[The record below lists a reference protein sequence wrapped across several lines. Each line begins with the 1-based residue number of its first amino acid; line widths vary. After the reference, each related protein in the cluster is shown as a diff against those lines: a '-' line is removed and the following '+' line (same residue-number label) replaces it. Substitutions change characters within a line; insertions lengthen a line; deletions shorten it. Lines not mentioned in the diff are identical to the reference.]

1 MKRKWTDKLQSFI
14 ALTVL
19 TGLLLPSAAVFAAE
33 KQPTLPNN
41 ASAIVARG
49 EDAFMKSSYEFSA
62 NWIWNPTDNNQGNR
76 WMIFR
81 KDVELSE
88 VPERVTAKIAAD
100 TKYWLYINGEMAVYE
115 GQLKRGAAL
124 LKKDIYT
131 KDNPAQPN
139 LNRMLSE
146 VATYYDEVDLTPYL
160 KKGKNTIVALVWY
173 FGNEGHSHVGS
184 GKGGFLFESQM
195 GDELV
200 ISDSGWKT
208 SRHMGYQ
215 PSSPIGGYAQEYHI
229 IYDARKGFDDFASPD
244 YDVSGWQNACEIGKA
259 GDKPW
264 NELWPR
270 SIPQW
275 KVWDLANY
283 SPDDTDF
290 VTKLSATK
298 YRLKLPSNIQFTPF
312 VKVKAPAGKVIKMS
326 SPNSGTTSVTYTT
339 KGGADGESV
348 VQSFESLTWI
358 NWWFVEFE
366 IPAGVEVLELGY
378 RQSGYNTEFDG
389 SFVSD
394 DEFFNTLWIKAR
406 DTAYVNI
413 RDTFMDCPDRERAP
427 WLGDAVNEMQI
438 AYYSMSP
445 TVYDAVRKDIA
456 TRINW
461 QNTDG
466 IIPSTAPAT
475 FRYNEYAELTGQ
487 SLAGVMSWFE
497 YYLWSGDIETL
508 RAAYPA
514 LQAYMATFD
523 LDMQNY
529 TDPFI
534 RGNGTNTMHLNW
546 IDWGPNMDQH
556 LALNIWAYIGV
567 DTLCKF
573 AEALGDAENLANYT
587 ALRESMKSKFD
598 AMFWNGKE
606 YRSATYTGAPDDRG
620 QALAVYAGLAT
631 PDKYPIIRDLLM
643 KHQYASPYM
652 VKYSIEALYLMG
664 YTAEAEQRMKES
676 YKNDVP
682 LADPTFSESWGGGG
696 SKNHGWSGGGL
707 IVLSGYAAGV
717 RPLEAGFA
725 KYTVIPQMA
734 SIKNIAAT
742 IPTGKGNINV
752 NANKGDGRFD
762 LTVNVL
768 AGSTALIGIPRL
780 EGATKVVCRGK
791 TVWQNGYAIDA
802 VKGLTYSHTDENFI
816 YFEAAEGDWSL
827 SALPADVSDK
837 GSYTLEIPA
846 IPGGSITVNG
856 ETVTLP
862 YAGKFDAGSQIT
874 VKAIADEG
882 YLFDIFAGSIGSREK
897 EITLTIDSDLFL
909 TAEFEKNVAID
920 GVFLTVGGFTH
931 GGRLEVGGKAAPGA
945 YRQLWEKGSTVTVK
959 AIAEEEY
966 RFVAWRTADGKILTN
981 DPEYTLTLDQ
991 NTQITAVFLSV
1002 LGENLAD
1009 GKKVTV
1015 SSTVN
1020 NHMFAPEK
1028 LTDGI
1033 YTVTGQNEG
1042 WTSLENSN
1050 TQWFSIDLG
1059 KAVLFDTVKLYP
1071 RHNGTDN
1078 GYGIPVNVEILVSQD
1093 GKKWTKVAT
1102 FTDLPRL
1109 DSGTHTLTF
1118 APQTARFVK
1127 VNGTK
1132 LRKNPYDGDRT
1143 RFQVAEVE
1151 VYHVGATSPDAPV
1164 IETQPISVDTQKGK
1178 TVRFFAFD
1186 ISKTEIRYQWLV
1198 SKDGGVSWTA
1208 IEGATDSAYTFKA
1221 SAAENGWQFV
1231 CELTNDKGTVRS
1243 DAVRFT
1249 LISENYALKQPYE
1262 VSTSQTV
1269 GSYFHA
1275 SYINDGVSETKP
1287 TVNEG
1292 WTSNESSGRGEWVT
1306 IDMGSTKTV
1315 SRVVLYPRYDGTN
1328 DGYGIPEGLA
1338 VKVSADNKNWKTVY
1352 KTTSQER
1359 PTAGAVII
1367 DFDAVEARY
1376 VKVEGTKLREN
1387 PGDGNRRRM
1396 QIAEL
1401 EIYNVYPETKSDE
1414 QETPAPAPGDPS
1426 DPSVET
1432 PAPAPNAGKPAGL
1445 SAGAIAGIAIG
1456 AAVLLTAGIAAAVV
1470 IGKKNA
1476 KKQ

>member
-1 MKRKWTDKLQSFI
+1 MKHDFVKSLRSLLAVTL
-14 ALTVL
+14 AA
-19 TGLLLPSAAVFAAE
+19 GMLLPSMAVFATSTDP
-33 KQPTLPNN
+33 KLPNN

-49 EDAFMKSSYEFSA
+49 EDAFMKSTYDFSA

-88 VPERVTAKIAAD
+88 VPEKVTAKIAAD

-139 LNRMLSE
+139 LNEMLSE

-200 ISDSGWKT
+200 ISDSTWKT

-215 PSSPIGGYAQEYHI
+215 PSSLIGGYAQEYHI
-229 IYDARKGFDDFASPD
+229 VYDARKGFDDFASPD
-244 YDVSGWQNACEIGKA
+244 FDVSGWQNASVIGKA

-270 SIPQW
+270 TIPQW
-275 KVWDLANY
+275 KVWDLATY

-290 VTKLSATK
+290 VTKLSDTK
-298 YRLKLPSNIQFTPF
+298 YQLKLPTNIQFTPY
-312 VKVKAPAGKVIKMS
+312 VKVKAPAGKVVRMS
-326 SPNSGTTSVTYTT
+326 APNSGTTSVTYTT
-339 KGGADGESV
+339 KGGEGGESI
-348 VQSFESLTWI
+348 VQEFESLTWI

-366 IPAGVEVLELGY
+366 IPAGVEVIEMGY

-445 TVYDAVRKDIA
+445 TIYDAVRKDIS

-508 RAAYPA
+508 KAAYPA

-523 LDMQNY
+523 LDLQNFS
-529 TDPFI
+529 DPFI
-534 RGNGTNTMHLNW
+534 RAGGTNTMHLNW

-573 AEALGDAENLANYT
+573 AEALGDTENLATYT
-587 ALRESMKSKFD
+587 ALRDSMKSKFD

-606 YRSATYTGAPDDRG
+606 YRSSTYTGAPDDRG

-652 VKYSIEALYLMG
+652 VKYSIEALYIMG
-664 YTAEAEQRMKES
+664 YTAEAEQRMKQS
-676 YKNDVP
+676 YANDVP
-682 LADPTFSESWGGGG
+682 LSDPTFSESWGGGG

-734 SIKNIAAT
+734 SIKNIAAK
-742 IPTGKGNINV
+742 IPTAKGAINV
-752 NANKGDGRFD
+752 NAVKGDDRFD
-762 LTVNVL
+762 LSVNVL
-768 AGSTALIGIPRL
+768 AGSTAPIGIPRL
-780 EGATKVVCRGK
+780 EGATKVVCKGK
-791 TVWQNGYAIDA
+791 TVWQNGYVGDS
-802 VKGLTYSHTDENFI
+802 VKGLSFSHTDENFI
-816 YFEAAEGDWSL
+816 YFEATAGDWSL
-827 SALPADVSDK
+827 SALPADRANQN
-837 GSYTLEIPA
+837 SYTLEIPA
-846 IPGGSITVNG
+846 ILGGALTING
-856 ETVTLP
+856 RQIEAPYTET
-862 YAGKFDAGSQIT
+862 FDAGSEIT
-874 VKAIADEG
+874 VKVSADEG
-882 YLFDIFAGSIGSREK
+882 YIFNIFTGSVGSRES
-897 EITLTIDSDLFL
+897 TLTLTMDSDLYLAPTFV
-909 TAEFEKNVAID
+909 KDVAMD
-920 GVFLTVGGFTH
+920 GVFLTVNGFTN
-931 GGRLEVGGKAAPGA
+931 GGTLKVNGAVSSGA
-945 YRQLWEKGSTVTVK
+945 YRELWERGSAVTLLAV
-959 AIAEEEY
+959 ADEEY
-966 RFVAWRTADGKILTN
+966 RFVAWRNSSGKILSTE
-981 DPEYTLTLDQ
+981 PEYALTLENDT
-991 NTQITAVFLSV
+991 NVTAVFLST
-1002 LGENLAD
+1002 LGENLAA
-1009 GKKVTV
+1009 GQKVTV

-1033 YTVTGQNEG
+1033 YVVTGQNEG
-1042 WTSLENSN
+1042 WTSLENSAS
-1050 TQWFSIDLG
+1050 QWFTVDLG
-1059 KAVLFDTVKLYP
+1059 KAVTFDTVKLYP

-1078 GYGIPVNVEILVSQD
+1078 GYGIPINVEILVSQD
-1093 GKKWTKVAT
+1093 GKKWTKVAS

-1109 DSGTHTLTF
+1109 DVGAHTLTF
-1118 APQTARFVK
+1118 ASQTARYVK
-1127 VNGTK
+1127 VNGSK

-1151 VYHVGATSPDAPV
+1151 VYHVGSTSPDAPF
-1164 IETQPISVDTQKGK
+1164 IEQQPKSVNAQKGQ
-1178 TVRFFAFD
+1178 TVRFSAFG
-1186 ISKTEIRYQWLV
+1186 ISESEIRYQWWV
-1198 SKDGGVSWTA
+1198 SKDKGVTWEILA
-1208 IEGATDSAYTFKA
+1208 GATQGEYSFKA
-1221 SAAENGWQFV
+1221 SAKENGWQFV
-1231 CELTNDKGTVRS
+1231 CELTNDKGTARTE
-1243 DAVRFT
+1243 AVTFT
-1249 LISENYALKQPYE
+1249 MVSENYALKKPYE

-1287 TVNEG
+1287 MVNEG
-1292 WTSNESSGRGEWVT
+1292 WTSNENNGRSEWVL
-1306 IDMGSTKTV
+1306 IDMEKMQTV

-1328 DGYGIPEGLA
+1328 DGYGIPSTLT
-1338 VKVSADNKNWKTVY
+1338 VKVSSDNKTWTTVY
-1352 KTTSQER
+1352 KVTDLER
-1359 PTAGAVII
+1359 PTEGPVVI
-1367 DFDAVEARY
+1367 DFDAIEARY
-1376 VKVEGTKLREN
+1376 VKVEGSKLREN

-1396 QIAEL
+1396 QVAEL
-1401 EIYNVYPETKSDE
+1401 EIYNVYQNSEGTAE
-1414 QETPAPAPGDPS
+1414 EEAPGQKPS
-1426 DPSVET
+1426 DPIVDT
-1432 PAPAPNAGKPAGL
+1432 PAEKPQAP
-1445 SAGAIAGIAIG
+1445 
-1456 AAVLLTAGIAAAVV
+1456 
-1470 IGKKNA
+1470 
-1476 KKQ
+1476 